1 MSVRYEGAGG
11 DAGTGWRAPGEQLGE
26 DKLPAGQYAL
36 VIEYD
41 EVFYIQDTPER
52 LRNFMIRLDEQL
64 QSIENHQDRPLILE
78 DFVADEEN
86 DFVCRKCDA
95 FFSPR
100 EYISLPSMV
109 RVIEKHIADDHPV
122 DDAKA

>member
-64 QSIENHQDRPLILE
+64 QSIEAHQNRPLILE

-95 FFSPR
+95 YFSPK

-109 RVIEKHIADDHPV
+109 RVIEKHIAEDHPV
-122 DDAKA
+122 NDAEA